1 MADLKQLPG
10 LTAQER
16 ESISTYLT
24 ILFKMYF
31 SPKEGQSI
39 DDNSKKLF
47 DLCSKVLKDYCLQQ
61 SELNSIN
68 SSKQEENNH
77 AGDVDDED
85 ENSDKDLSLSNLHEN
100 ELERQL
106 QNITPIVSNII
117 LANLLRLTDN
127 DLRKY
132 VKEIGPILI
141 DLSLCNHYEIRVAN
155 KELLSRIFEFLV
167 SKLH

>member
-1 MADLKQLPG
+1 L
-10 LTAQER
+10 EF
-16 ESISTYLT
+16 E
-24 ILFKMYF
+24 
-31 SPKEGQSI
+31 
-39 DDNSKKLF
+39 
-47 DLCSKVLKDYCLQQ
+47 
-61 SELNSIN
+61 
-68 SSKQEENNH
+68 
-77 AGDVDDED
+77 DED
-85 ENSDKDLSLSNLHEN
+85 KELSLSNLHEN

-117 LANLLRLTDN
+117 LANLLRLSDN